1 MAAKDER
8 AQLKLDA
15 ILAEYNYVSGL
26 IPYYRSVESGVL
38 SMMSVL
44 MAALIGFIATV
55 NAQQGAKLDF
65 ASQGAVVALS
75 SWLVMLLAAIEVTAL
90 LRIMRASAYLREHL
104 YPRLVAL
111 TGEASMGFETV
122 DSLDLLTDKELAG
135 TKAGLRS
142 DWFRGRFVTSAPIV
156 LGMGVLAF
164 TLPVVGIGISV
175 FGPFNA
181 AELLW
186 MIPSLVGGLA
196 GLAVGI
202 AGFRLSGR
210 VERSQTSK
218 AKLKTK

>member
-1 MAAKDER
+1 MASKDER
-8 AQLKLDA
+8 AQLKLAA

-90 LRIMRASAYLREHL
+90 LRIMRASAYLSEHL

-111 TGEASMGFETV
+111 TGEASLGFETV
-122 DSLDLLTDKELAG
+122 KSLDLIGDKDLVG

-142 DWFRGRFVTSAPIV
+142 DWFRGRFVTSAPII
-156 LGMGVLAF
+156 LGMGVLALA
-164 TLPVVGIGISV
+164 LPVVGIGISV
-175 FGPFNA
+175 FGPFEMR
-181 AELLW
+181 ELFW
-186 MIPSLVGGLA
+186 MIPGLLGGLA
-196 GLAVGI
+196 GLSVGI

-210 VERSQTSK
+210 VERT
-218 AKLKTK
+218 KLQKRN